1 MLVRQST
8 VLGGCCWQWDDLL
21 RRAPGAALGLA
32 ECPWHCNKAH
42 GASRGSLPWR
52 AGTEKFSFQ
61 LVHKVFYFR
70 QCVSESFCNSSKL
83 ERLREERWSRSLLSH
98 MSWCLKMSPSSP
110 WILVTVFPFSLYLIH
125 QLHLYSHLLSPST
138 ATLHPTFMQVNLP
151 WVMKSN
157 LLLSLGTLLLNPFTE
172 LFFLFKA
179 GGIFSFFQSL
189 LPHTAQVLL
198 TFLTS
203 FPSHDSHCSLPDHH
217 SPTCRLSVY
226 WSGLLSFTAKHLD
239 SG

>member
-1 MLVRQST
+1 M
-8 VLGGCCWQWDDLL
+8 
-21 RRAPGAALGLA
+21 
-32 ECPWHCNKAH
+32 
-42 GASRGSLPWR
+42 
-52 AGTEKFSFQ
+52 
-61 LVHKVFYFR
+61 
-70 QCVSESFCNSSKL
+70 
-83 ERLREERWSRSLLSH
+83 SH

-125 QLHLYSHLLSPST
+125 QLHLYSHLFSPST

-179 GGIFSFFQSL
+179 GGIFSSFQSL

-203 FPSHDSHCSLPDHH
+203 LPSHDSHCSLPDHH
-217 SPTCRLSVY
+217 SHLPPLCLLKWTSVIY
-226 WSGLLSFTAKHLD
+226 SQAP
-239 SG
+239 